1 MSDRPTLLME
11 QMTSK
16 EIRDRVAEGFR
27 TAIIPMGSIEAHGE
41 HLPINTDSVV
51 SRYLAEM
58 VATRLGRTLVAHTFP
73 LGHAPRTQFAGTV
86 SIPVEVV
93 LEVLRAYFTALV
105 RDGFQ
110 NVVLIP
116 MHAENFQTLA
126 LFSPMLAMEFP
137 GLKMIPS
144 IDVASMIESRN
155 AISARHSISGEEA
168 GWHAG
173 AAETSEMLAIDP
185 GLVRMKDAH
194 RGYLG
199 PSGFGRSLP
208 ETLRDG
214 WVALDSHGVMGD
226 PTRSNAEFGREVLEA
241 LADGLA
247 DLVRAAITVDEG

>member
-1 MSDRPTLLME
+1 MSDSPNVLME

-27 TAIIPMGSIEAHGE
+27 IAIIPMGSIEAHGE

-51 SRYLAEM
+51 SRRLAEM

-73 LGHAPRTQFAGTV
+73 LGHAPRTQFAGTMSV
-86 SIPVEVV
+86 PVEVV

-105 RDGFQ
+105 RDGFEI
-110 NVVLIP
+110 VVLIP

-126 LFSPMLAMEFP
+126 LFSPMLALEFP
-137 GLKMIPS
+137 ALSIIPS
-144 IDVASMIESRN
+144 IDVASMIEIRN
-155 AISARHSISGEEA
+155 AIGTRYSISGDEA

-185 GLVRMKDAH
+185 RLVRMEDVH

-199 PSGFGRSLP
+199 PSGFGRSMP
-208 ETLRDG
+208 ETLREG
-214 WVALDSHGVMGD
+214 WAALDSRGVMGD

-247 DLVRAAITVDEG
+247 DLVRAAMTVNRR